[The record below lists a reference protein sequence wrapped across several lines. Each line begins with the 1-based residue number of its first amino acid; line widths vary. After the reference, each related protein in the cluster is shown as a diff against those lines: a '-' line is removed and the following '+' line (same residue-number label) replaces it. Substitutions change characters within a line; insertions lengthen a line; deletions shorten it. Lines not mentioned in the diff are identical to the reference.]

1 MQDIKLFY
9 AIYFSK
15 LCFVWVLF
23 VLVCLGFCLFV
34 CLGFQVCF
42 LLGVLAL
49 QHHVF
54 LSLLTNTVKTQRH
67 NHEIP
72 QMD

>member
-34 CLGFQVCF
+34 CLGFQICF

-54 LSLLTNTVKTQRH
+54 SEFANQYGQNPKAQS
-67 NHEIP
+67 
-72 QMD
+72 